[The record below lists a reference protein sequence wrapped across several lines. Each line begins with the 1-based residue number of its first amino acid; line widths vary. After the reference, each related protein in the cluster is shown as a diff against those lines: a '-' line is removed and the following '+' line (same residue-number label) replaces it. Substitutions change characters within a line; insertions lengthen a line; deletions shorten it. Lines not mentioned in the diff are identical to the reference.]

1 MVAEQLPMATQLPR
15 VSVVI
20 VSYNG
25 KQHLTRCLPTLFDQ
39 AYSDFEVI
47 VVDNGSTDGLGDWLR
62 AEYPQVKLISN
73 GENLGYCT
81 ATNQG
86 IAASRGEYIVVL
98 DDDTVL
104 EPGFLSA
111 MAVAADSSDDIG
123 MVASLIVLEH
133 KPELIDSAGIEVDWA
148 GLAWNRHIGRL
159 AADEPAEPIEV
170 FGPAGAGGL
179 YARRM
184 LDQIGLLDE
193 DYFIYYDD
201 SDIAWRGQRAGWR
214 CLYTPQAKVRHVHSA
229 TSGNWSPFKSY
240 LLGRNKLW
248 TMIKNYPLG
257 RFLLH
262 LPIIIAFEA
271 AAILYGIF
279 ILHNTAALRGRLAAL
294 RQIGLPLAKRRKF
307 NQTVPTRVVK
317 LAPIRTPKLAWK
329 LHRTIPH

>member
-1 MVAEQLPMATQLPR
+1 MPTQLPF

-25 KQHLTRCLPTLFDQ
+25 KKYLIRCLPTLFNQD
-39 AYSDFEVI
+39 YPHFEVI
-47 VVDNGSTDGLGDWLR
+47 VIDNGSTDGLADWLR
-62 AEYPQVKLISN
+62 ADYPQVTLIAN

-86 IAASRGEYIVVL
+86 FAASRGEYIIVL

-111 MAVAADSSDDIG
+111 MVAAAQSADDIG
-123 MVASLIVLEH
+123 MVASQIVLDH
-133 KPELIDSAGIEVDWA
+133 APELIDSAGIEVDWA
-148 GLAWNRHIGRL
+148 GLAWNRHIGQP
-159 AADEPAEPIEV
+159 AADEPTEPVEV

-179 YARRM
+179 YRRRM
-184 LDQIGLLDE
+184 LDQIGWLDE

-214 CLYTPQAKVRHVHSA
+214 CVYTPQAKVRHVHSA
-229 TSGNWSPFKSY
+229 TSGKWSPFKTY

-248 TMIKNYPLG
+248 TMIKNYPFG
-257 RFLLH
+257 SFLLH
-262 LPIIIAFEA
+262 SPIILAYET
-271 AAILYGIF
+271 AAIVYGIF
-279 ILHNTAALRGRLAAL
+279 VLRSTSALRGRLAAL
-294 RQIGLPLAKRRKF
+294 KRINLPLAKRRQF
-307 NQTVPTRVVK
+307 NQSVPTRPVK

>member
-1 MVAEQLPMATQLPR
+1 MPL

-25 KQHLTRCLPTLFDQ
+25 KKYLIRCLPTLFNQD
-39 AYSDFEVI
+39 YPHFEVI
-47 VVDNGSTDGLGDWLR
+47 VIDNGSTDGLAGWLR
-62 AEYPQVKLISN
+62 ADYPQVTLIAN

-86 IAASRGEYIVVL
+86 FAASRGEYIIVL

-111 MAVAADSSDDIG
+111 MVAAAQSADDIG
-123 MVASLIVLEH
+123 MVASQIVLDH
-133 KPELIDSAGIEVDWA
+133 APELIDSAGIEVDWA
-148 GLAWNRHIGRL
+148 GLAWNRHIGQP
-159 AADEPAEPIEV
+159 AADEPTEPVEV

-179 YARRM
+179 YRRRM
-184 LDQIGLLDE
+184 LDQIGWLDE

-214 CLYTPQAKVRHVHSA
+214 CVYTPQAKVRHVHSA
-229 TSGNWSPFKSY
+229 TSGKWSPFKTY

-248 TMIKNYPLG
+248 TMIKNYPFG
-257 RFLLH
+257 SFLLH
-262 LPIIIAFEA
+262 SPIILAYET
-271 AAILYGIF
+271 AAIVYGIF
-279 ILHNTAALRGRLAAL
+279 VLRSTAALRGRLAAL
-294 RQIGLPLAKRRKF
+294 KRINLPLTKRRQF
-307 NQTVPTRVVK
+307 NRSVPTRPVK